1 MNEVEKKVSLKVA
14 LLTILVLIT
23 VLSIGNGILKL
34 PTDIVFIVAT
44 IAISIVLLTQGFK
57 GKELQEYFVDGCKK
71 SLLVV
76 LILMSVGMVIGSWI
90 VSGIVPSIIFYGLK
104 LLSPTVFLVSGFLI
118 LCVTSFFIGSAYA
131 SAGTLGVAFM
141 GIGYGMGIPP
151 ALTAGMVVSGAIFG
165 NKISPFADTTNL
177 AVAVTGVEL
186 TSHIRSMLYSVL
198 PILVISTILYGIQG
212 MKFSHNTLDVTKID
226 LITDTLSKHFVI
238 SPFLLLVPVLTI
250 LLAAK
255 KVPPL
260 IALLIS
266 ALGGVVAAALIQ
278 TNYDI
283 NTIFTALSKGFQI
296 QTGVEQVDN
305 LLNRGGIAN
314 MMPTVTLSILILG
327 FGEILQRTG
336 IVSAILGSIKNTIK
350 SARSLVLTTLFS
362 GLVTDMLTASQY
374 MSIIL
379 PGQMFKS
386 AYKKHNVSLTVLS
399 RTLEDG
405 GTMFSYLVPWSLTAI
420 YLSGVLGVST
430 LDFFPYAYQAVLT
443 PILAIIYAITGF
455 AIFKEKGNVNE
466 DKEHLEEKSFMQ
478 KRISND

>member
-1 MNEVEKKVSLKVA
+1 MA

-177 AVAVTGVEL
+177 AVAVTG
-186 TSHIRSMLYSVL
+186 
-198 PILVISTILYGIQG
+198 
-212 MKFSHNTLDVTKID
+212 
-226 LITDTLSKHFVI
+226 
-238 SPFLLLVPVLTI
+238 
-250 LLAAK
+250 
-255 KVPPL
+255 
-260 IALLIS
+260 
-266 ALGGVVAAALIQ
+266 
-278 TNYDI
+278 
-283 NTIFTALSKGFQI
+283 
-296 QTGVEQVDN
+296 
-305 LLNRGGIAN
+305 LN
-314 MMPTVTLSILILG
+314 
-327 FGEILQRTG
+327 
-336 IVSAILGSIKNTIK
+336 
-350 SARSLVLTTLFS
+350 
-362 GLVTDMLTASQY
+362 
-374 MSIIL
+374 
-379 PGQMFKS
+379 
-386 AYKKHNVSLTVLS
+386 S
-399 RTLEDG
+399 R
-405 GTMFSYLVPWSLTAI
+405 
-420 YLSGVLGVST
+420 
-430 LDFFPYAYQAVLT
+430 
-443 PILAIIYAITGF
+443 
-455 AIFKEKGNVNE
+455 AIFGPC
-466 DKEHLEEKSFMQ
+466 FIPYCQ
-478 KRISND
+478 Y